1 MDNCEDAED
10 VLSNCSYPSSVSKNT
25 IDPMKAFNY
34 RSYKRERDAPFFT
47 DYLQS
52 DDSHFDSDNKKMK
65 GYDSSNQL
73 SIGISSIESSPER
86 PKKDSI
92 SNVYISHNPFENDTL
107 SDKVNELSYKVQ
119 ELSDKVNALEED
131 NRKLRNLFTKT
142 KSYSNLQNSL
152 SGASNINEQ
161 SISRDSSSSKL
172 YNVLNDEETS
182 TERSSKKSFSS
193 YTDFGQFIEI

>member
-1 MDNCEDAED
+1 MDNCEAED
-10 VLSNCSYPSSVSKNT
+10 ISSNYSYPSSLSIDF
-25 IDPMKAFNY
+25 IDPEKAFNF

-52 DDSHFDSDNKKMK
+52 DDSHFDSDCKKMK

-73 SIGISSIESSPER
+73 SIGISSLESSPER
-86 PKKDSI
+86 PKKESV
-92 SNVYISHNPFENDTL
+92 SKVCISHNPFENDTL

-119 ELSDKVNALEED
+119 ELSDKVNTLEED

-152 SGASNINEQ
+152 SEASNINEQ

-172 YNVLNDEETS
+172 YNVLNNDETS

-193 YTDFGQFIEI
+193 NTDFGQFVDI

>member
-1 MDNCEDAED
+1 MSNCEED
-10 VLSNCSYPSSVSKNT
+10 VLSTCSYPSSVSKNT
-25 IDPMKAFNY
+25 IDPMKAFNH

-86 PKKDSI
+86 PKKESV
-92 SNVYISHNPFENDTL
+92 SKVYISHNPFENDTL
-107 SDKVNELSYKVQ
+107 SEKVNTLSYKVQ

-152 SGASNINEQ
+152 SEASNEQ
-161 SISRDSSSSKL
+161 SISRDSSNSKL
-172 YNVLNDEETS
+172 FNVLNDDETS
-182 TERSSKKSFSS
+182 TERSSKKSLSS
-193 YTDFGQFIEI
+193 NTDFGQFIEI